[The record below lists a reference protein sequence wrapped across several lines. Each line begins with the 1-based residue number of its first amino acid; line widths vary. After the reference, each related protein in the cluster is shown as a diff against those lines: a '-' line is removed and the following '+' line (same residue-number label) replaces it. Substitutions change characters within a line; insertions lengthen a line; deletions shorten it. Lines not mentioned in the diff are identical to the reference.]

1 MPWWT
6 FAALLA
12 SWSAGI
18 VMATLMSPL
27 IPWLV
32 LGVLLAAGVV
42 LINRHL
48 APLIGLAFLA
58 LLLGAGR
65 GALAPTVELPT
76 SLAGQT
82 VAVSG
87 MVDDDPVAR
96 KGNRRLTVRLDHVLG
111 GAGQTTS
118 RLRILATVYGAT
130 SVHYGDL
137 VLLSGEIVAPPR
149 FDQFDYRTYLAEQGI
164 AGVMPSARL
173 VRVTAHP
180 GDPLHRLLY
189 SIRHAVIDTVDRA
202 LPEPQAAL
210 LLGVVF
216 GYRAALPPALEQQ
229 MIASGLV
236 HIVVASGLNIAL
248 LARLV
253 QQALGRMG
261 PRGAA
266 VTALIAIIG
275 YALLSGASPA
285 ALRATLM
292 GGLVILGGMIHR
304 QSHVLV
310 ALALASALLLGIKP
324 SLVRDVG
331 FQLSFAATLGI
342 VIWADSLGR
351 WLAWLPGAFRE
362 ALAATLAA
370 QAMTWPLLLAE
381 VHRLSLIA
389 PLSNL
394 LVVPLVPFMMVAG
407 AIGATAGSVLPL
419 AGWLSLQ
426 AAGTVARW
434 FQAVI
439 EVTGSLPLA
448 AITTPYF
455 PARWL
460 AAAVILNSGALT
472 AIKLRQFFWQR
483 KVWLAMGAASLVAVG
498 LLLIQPDGRVH
509 VYALDVG
516 TGAGVL
522 VRTSNGHQ
530 LLIDAGPDAD
540 RLTQALGRA
549 LPPTARTIDVW
560 LITGG
565 RRTEIGAAATVL
577 NRFEIKRLVVAD
589 PDPWSATLRALV
601 QQAQAAG
608 IPVVPANGPL
618 AVDGVNLS
626 LAADE
631 RSWLIRTRQSA
642 LAIVP
647 RQTSWRSLPSDVDGA
662 IFTSGGPLDW
672 QAPVHGFS
680 VIQVAA
686 NSRDGFPV
694 RAVLQAMGGAS
705 IYRTDRLGSVELV
718 EHAGVFEASP

>member
-1 MPWWT
+1 MI
-6 FAALLA
+6 A
-12 SWSAGI
+12 I
-18 VMATLMSPL
+18 LMSPL

-32 LGVLLAAGVV
+32 LGALLTTAVALANRRLGLLA
-42 LINRHL
+42 
-48 APLIGLAFLA
+48 GLVFLA

-65 GALAPTVELPT
+65 ALLAPTVELPT
-76 SLAGQT
+76 GLAGQT
-82 VAVSG
+82 VALSG
-87 MVDDDPVAR
+87 TVDDDPVER
-96 KGNRRLTVRLDHVLG
+96 KGNHRLTVRLDHVLG

-118 RLRILATVYGAT
+118 RLRIQATVYGPT
-130 SVHYGDL
+130 PVHYGDL
-137 VLLSGEIVAPPR
+137 VVLSGEVITPPR
-149 FDQFDYRTYLAEQGI
+149 FDQFDYRTYLAGQGI

-173 VRVTAHP
+173 VRVTSHP
-180 GDPLHRLLY
+180 GDPIHTILY
-189 SIRHAVIDTVDRA
+189 AVRHALIDTVDRA

-216 GYRAALPPALEQQ
+216 GYRAALPTALEQQ

-236 HIVVASGLNIAL
+236 HIVVASGLNVAL

-253 QQALGRMG
+253 QQALGRTW

-266 VTALIAIIG
+266 VTALTAIIG

-292 GGLVILGGMIHR
+292 GGLVILAGMIHR
-304 QSHVLV
+304 QSHVFV
-310 ALALASALLLGIKP
+310 ALALAAGVLLGIKP

-342 VIWADSLGR
+342 VIWADPLTTLLR
-351 WLAWLPGAFRE
+351 WLPGPLRE

-407 AIGATAGSVLPL
+407 AIGATAGCVLPL
-419 AGWLSLQ
+419 AGWLPLQ
-426 AAGTVARW
+426 AAGAVASW
-434 FQAVI
+434 FQGVI

-455 PARWL
+455 PTRWL
-460 AAAVILNSGALT
+460 AAAAVLNTGVLAT
-472 AIKLRQFFWQR
+472 IKLRRFFWRR
-483 KVWLAMGAASLVAVG
+483 KVWLALGAAALFAVG
-498 LLLIQPDGRVH
+498 VLVVEPDGRVH

-516 TGAGVL
+516 TGSAVL

-565 RRTEIGAAATVL
+565 RRTNVGAAAAIL
-577 NRFEIKRLVVAD
+577 ARFEIKRLVVAD
-589 PDPWSATLRALV
+589 PEPWSATLRALV

-608 IPVVPANGPL
+608 IPVVRPNGSL

-626 LAADE
+626 LAGDE

-642 LAIVP
+642 LVLVP
-647 RQTSWRSLPSDVDGA
+647 PQTRWQSLPPDIDGA
-662 IFTSGGPLDW
+662 IFTSGGPLEW
-672 QAPVHGFS
+672 HGPAQGFS
-680 VIQVAA
+680 VIQVSTS
-686 NSRDGFPV
+686 SRDGLPV
-694 RAVLQAMGGAS
+694 RATLQALVGAPL
-705 IYRTDRLGSVELV
+705 YRTDRSGLVELV
-718 EHAGVFEASP
+718 ETASRFAPAR

>member
-1 MPWWT
+1 VII
-6 FAALLA
+6 A
-12 SWSAGI
+12 I
-18 VMATLMSPL
+18 LMSPL
-27 IPWLV
+27 IPWILLGALLTTGVALV
-32 LGVLLAAGVV
+32 
-42 LINRHL
+42 NRRL
-48 APLIGLAFLA
+48 APLAGLAFLA

-65 GALAPTVELPT
+65 GVLAPTVELPGG
-76 SLAGQT
+76 LAGQPL
-82 VAVSG
+82 AIAG

-96 KGNRRLTVRLDHVLG
+96 KGNRRLTVRLDHVLSG
-111 GAGQTTS
+111 PGQTTN
-118 RLRILATVYGAT
+118 RLRILATVYGPT
-130 SVHYGDL
+130 PVHYGDL
-137 VLLSGEIVAPPR
+137 VVLSGEIATPPR

-164 AGVMPSARL
+164 AGVMPSGRL
-173 VRVTAHP
+173 VRVTSHP
-180 GDPLHRLLY
+180 ADPLHTLLY
-189 SIRHAVIDTVDRA
+189 AVRHAVIDTVERA

-236 HIVVASGLNIAL
+236 HIVVASGLNVAL

-253 QQALGRMG
+253 QQALGRIW

-292 GGLVILGGMIHR
+292 GGLVILGGMVHR
-304 QSHVLV
+304 QSHVSV
-310 ALALASALLLGIKP
+310 ALALAAALLLGIKP

-342 VIWADSLGR
+342 VFWADSLSRLLG
-351 WLAWLPGAFRE
+351 WLPGAFRD

-370 QAMTWPLLLAE
+370 QAMTWPLLMAE
-381 VHRLSLIA
+381 VHRVSLIA

-407 AIGATAGSVLPL
+407 AIGATAGCVLPL
-419 AGWLSLQ
+419 AGWLPLQ
-426 AAGTVARW
+426 VAGAVARW

-439 EVTGSLPLA
+439 EVVGSLPFA

-460 AAAVILNSGALT
+460 AAAVILNGGAL
-472 AIKLRQFFWQR
+472 AGIKLRRFFWQR
-483 KVWLAMGAASLVAVG
+483 KVWAVLSAAVFTVIA
-498 LLLIQPDGRVH
+498 LLLIAPDGRVH

-516 TGAGVL
+516 TGSAVL

-540 RLTQALGRA
+540 RLVQALGRA

-565 RRTEIGAAATVL
+565 ARPNIGAAAAVL
-577 NRFEIKRLVVAD
+577 NRFQIKRLVVAD

-601 QQAQAAG
+601 QRAQASS
-608 IPVVPANGPL
+608 IPVVQANGPIAL
-618 AVDGVNLS
+618 DGVRLS

-631 RSWLIRTRQSA
+631 RSWLVHAGRSV

-647 RQTSWRSLPSDVDGA
+647 PMTRWESLPAGVDGA
-662 IFTSGGPLDW
+662 ILTSGGPPEW
-672 QAPVHGFS
+672 QGPGRGFS
-680 VIQVAA
+680 VIQVASH
-686 NSRDGFPV
+686 SRDGLPV
-694 RAVLQAMGGAS
+694 RAVLLALSGAPLYS
-705 IYRTDRLGSVELV
+705 TDRLGTIELV
-718 EHAGVFEASP
+718 ESGDRFGPAP